1 MNRIKIRIPAL
12 LALLMSAIMLSSCSK
27 TPSHDIQSMQSRKE
41 LDSLRN
47 IYRSYNIDGLYDS
60 IIHTAN
66 PYLLK
71 AISADDT
78 LAVLYSGAYIAQAF
92 LTLENIDSVR
102 SYMNLIE
109 PYRTGGKTDPSLQ
122 TVLYIVDGLMHLK
135 SELNYSLALECFL
148 EGCRWAESGD
158 DPNNHIVL
166 LANIAHIFY
175 VRQDPHGLQ
184 YAREAYAISHRPEVA
199 PFPRCQA
206 NLLMGQMLLLAD
218 SSYKAEKY
226 LDTAGKMIEDGDFL
240 SLKSIYYLLYAKL
253 YQNSHQYNEAE
264 QSYIQAMQWGK
275 YAEASIATMTYMD
288 YGQFCQYRGRISQA
302 LDLYRKGLDI
312 STGHR
317 SLEFRS
323 ELLSLTSD
331 AYRLLGDKLSAA
343 EYSYL
348 FKAYMDSIAG
358 LQKEQE
364 FNSRLLQYSQM
375 EHEHELQT
383 KELAL
388 LKARRK
394 TTTAVFISAVIIILA
409 LSLYIM
415 YLKQKKMNR
424 ILVQRYE
431 NYIQRTLPP
440 ASENGTH
447 SEEADDSAEKSLF
460 RRIEGLMQKEKI
472 YRQKDLSMDR
482 LAEML
487 STNRTYVSK
496 AINTCAS
503 QSFFS
508 YIDQYRI
515 REAVS
520 MLSSQSDSSATM
532 PFKQIADMVGYN
544 SVQVFY
550 RSFKKETGCSP
561 GQYKEEAR
569 RIRRQR
575 GNSEE

>member
-1 MNRIKIRIPAL
+1 MIPLAFL
-12 LALLMSAIMLSSCSK
+12 LVSGCRSA
-27 TPSHDIQSMQSRKE
+27 SHDTGTGIQSRRE
-41 LDSLRN
+41 LDSLRAM
-47 IYRSYNIDGLYDS
+47 YRSFNVNGQYDS
-60 IIHTAN
+60 LIETAR
-66 PYLLK
+66 PLVRK
-71 AISADDT
+71 ALAANDT
-78 LAVLYSGAYIAQAF
+78 LALLYSGVYTAQAF
-92 LTLENIDSVR
+92 LIQENIDSLR
-102 SYMNLIE
+102 SYMNLIA
-109 PYRTGGKTDPSLQ
+109 PYRQGGGKDPSLQ
-122 TVLYIVDGLMHLK
+122 TVLYIVEGLMHLK
-135 SELNYSLALECFL
+135 AELNYSLALECFR

-184 YAREAYAISHRPEVA
+184 YAREAYAISGRPEVA

-218 SSYKAEKY
+218 SSYKAEQY
-226 LDTAGKMIEDGDFL
+226 LDTAGKMIEDGDFI
-240 SLKSIYYLLYAKL
+240 SLKSIYHLLYAKL
-253 YQNSHQYNEAE
+253 YQSRHQYPEAE
-264 QSYIQAMQWGK
+264 QSYIQAMQWDK
-275 YAEASIATMTYMD
+275 YAEAVTATMIYMD
-288 YGQFCQYRGRISQA
+288 YGQFCQHRGRISQA

-331 AYRLLGDKLSAA
+331 AYRLLGDRLSAA

-388 LKARRK
+388 LQARRK
-394 TTTAVFISAVIIILA
+394 TTTAIFISAIIIILA
-409 LSLYIM
+409 MSLYIM

-431 NYIQRTLPP
+431 NYVQRTLP
-440 ASENGTH
+440 SSGQHGTNK
-447 SEEADDSAEKSLF
+447 EGADDSAEQSLF

-520 MLSSQSDSSATM
+520 ILSSRSGDSAAM

-575 GNSEE
+575 NAEPEA